1 MSCGTFS
8 CSGSL
13 LKESRMR
20 RAGVSASDFF
30 LLAVPALAQAPMAGQ
45 PITVPVG
52 IQRAYAAVKG
62 NLTQAADKLP
72 ESDYGFK
79 PSTMPEVRTFGQ
91 LFGHV
96 ANAQFGACA
105 AAKGVPNPNMGT
117 NNEQKTTKA
126 EFVKALADS
135 FAFCDDAFS
144 GLNDQ
149 NRGQVMARGRGQMA
163 REAILADLVAHSNEM
178 YGYAAVYLRAKNVV
192 PPSSD
197 EQPARGGGAG
207 GGGRMGG
214 GRGQ

>member
-1 MSCGTFS
+1 MIT
-8 CSGSL
+8 
-13 LKESRMR
+13 RTVI
-20 RAGVSASDFF
+20 AA
-30 LLAVPALAQAPMAGQ
+30 LAVLASATTAAAQGPAQQG
-45 PITVPVG
+45 PVALP
-52 IQRAYAAVKG
+52 QYLQNAYNNLKR

-72 ESDYGFK
+72 EADYTFK
-79 PSTMPEVRTFGQ
+79 PSSMPEVRTFGQ

-96 ANAQFGACA
+96 ANAQFNACA

-144 GLNDQ
+144 GLNEQ
-149 NRGQVMARGRGQMA
+149 NRGQIMARGRGQMA

>member
-1 MSCGTFS
+1 
-8 CSGSL
+8 
-13 LKESRMR
+13 
-20 RAGVSASDFF
+20 V
-30 LLAVPALAQAPMAGQ
+30 ALPQYLQ
-45 PITVPVG
+45 N
-52 IQRAYAAVKG
+52 AYNNVKR

-72 ESDYGFK
+72 EADYSFK
-79 PSTMPEVRTFGQ
+79 PSSMPEMRTFGA

-105 AAKGVPNPNMGT
+105 AAKGVPNPNMGV

-126 EFVKALADS
+126 EITKALADS

-149 NRGQVMARGRGQMA
+149 NRGQVVARGRGQMA
-163 REAILADLVAHSNEM
+163 REAVLADLIAHSNEM

-197 EQPARGGGAG
+197 EQPARGGGP
-207 GGGRMGG
+207 GRMGG
-214 GRGQ
+214 RGQ

>member
-1 MSCGTFS
+1 VALPQYLQTAYNN
-8 CSGSL
+8 
-13 LKESRMR
+13 LKR
-20 RAGVSASDFF
+20 
-30 LLAVPALAQAPMAGQ
+30 
-45 PITVPVG
+45 
-52 IQRAYAAVKG
+52 

-72 ESDYGFK
+72 EADYAFK
-79 PSTMPEVRTFGQ
+79 PSSMPEMRTFGA

-105 AAKGVPNPNMGT
+105 AAKGVPNPNMGV

-149 NRGQVMARGRGQMA
+149 NRGQMMARGRGQMA

-197 EQPARGGGAG
+197 EQPARGGGPAMG